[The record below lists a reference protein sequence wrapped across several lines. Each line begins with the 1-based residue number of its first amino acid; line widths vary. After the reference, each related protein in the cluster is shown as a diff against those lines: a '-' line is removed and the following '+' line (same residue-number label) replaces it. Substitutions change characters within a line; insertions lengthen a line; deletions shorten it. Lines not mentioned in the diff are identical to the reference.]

1 MLWSAA
7 FGQAFFSLSVGTG
20 ILLTYGAH
28 ISSEQGIPVSSLIVT
43 CADVAVALLA
53 GIVIF
58 PIVFSFGLLPTL
70 GAELAF
76 TTLPQAFAIMPFGWL
91 IAAAFFLMLFFA
103 ALTSAVSM
111 LEVSVAAVS
120 ESISWSRVR
129 TSALLTGIVFIAG
142 LPSALSYSAPGL
154 RICGIRV
161 LDFMDETI
169 GTLGLP
175 VTALLL
181 AVVLTWFIS
190 RDILAGEIGHGMARI
205 VYPICKFAIP
215 VVLLLTTAARLVS
228 GLDYPGMRILPGSK
242 FIGTLMQAEGILL
255 IIAIILMI
263 ILAVCWLRACPLA
276 ERFRTGK

>member
-1 MLWSAA
+1 
-7 FGQAFFSLSVGTG
+7 
-20 ILLTYGAH
+20 
-28 ISSEQGIPVSSLIVT
+28 
-43 CADVAVALLA
+43 
-53 GIVIF
+53 
-58 PIVFSFGLLPTL
+58 
-70 GAELAF
+70 
-76 TTLPQAFAIMPFGWL
+76 
-91 IAAAFFLMLFFA
+91 
-103 ALTSAVSM
+103 
-111 LEVSVAAVS
+111 
-120 ESISWSRVR
+120 
-129 TSALLTGIVFIAG
+129 
-142 LPSALSYSAPGL
+142 
-154 RICGIRV
+154 
-161 LDFMDETI
+161 MDETI

-181 AVVLTWFIS
+181 AVVFTWFIS